1 MIKMLPALLFI
12 IRKEFLDSIRSRW
25 LIAFTV
31 ITFFLV
37 IGLPFVVAYSL
48 GLMAPTIQTLISGTS
63 EIVYPFLPLIA
74 LPIGSAALVGERDRN
89 TLELLLSQPIS
100 KINVFLGKFFGMFL
114 AVSAA
119 ITIGMGVAALVIM
132 ETPTLEYFY
141 VLLIAYG
148 LTAAMLGLA
157 LMISAFSKDRS
168 MALGIALFFWFLFAV
183 LIDMGFLSLVV
194 TVAFD
199 PVYLIPIVAA
209 NPLELVR
216 QITLYALLVGEDFA
230 VNLATLGPLGIAM
243 VQVFG
248 ADGIIPFLYTTMAVW
263 ILAPTVAA
271 FVQFIRKDI

>member
-1 MIKMLPALLFI
+1 MLPPVLYI
-12 IRKEFLDSIRSRW
+12 VKKEFLDSIRSRW

-100 KINVFLGKFFGMFL
+100 KINVFIGKFFGMFA
-114 AVSAA
+114 AVCSA
-119 ITIGMGVAALVIM
+119 ITIGMGVAALVIL
-132 ETPTLEYFY
+132 ETPTIEYFS
-141 VLLIAYG
+141 VLVIAYG
-148 LTAAMLGLA
+148 LTAVMLGLA
-157 LMISAFSKDRS
+157 LAISAFSKDRS

-216 QITLYALLVGEDFA
+216 QITIYAIIVGPDFS

-243 VQVFG
+243 VKVFG

-263 ILAPTVAA
+263 IIIPTVAA
-271 FVQFIRKDI
+271 FIGFIRKDI

>member
-1 MIKMLPALLFI
+1 MLHPVLYIIK
-12 IRKEFLDSIRSRW
+12 KEFLDSIRSRW

-48 GLMAPTIQTLISGTS
+48 GLMAPTIETLISGTS

-74 LPIGSAALVGERDRN
+74 LPIGSAALIGERDRN

-100 KINVFLGKFFGMFL
+100 KINVFIGKLVGMFI
-114 AVSAA
+114 AVCTA
-119 ITIGMGVAALVIM
+119 ITIGMGVAALVIL
-132 ETPTLEYFY
+132 ETPTIEYFS
-141 VLLIAYG
+141 VLVIAYG
-148 LTAAMLGLA
+148 LTAVMLGLA
-157 LMISAFSKDRS
+157 LAISAFSKDRS

-216 QITLYALLVGEDFA
+216 QITIYAIIVGPDFA

-243 VQVFG
+243 VKVFG
-248 ADGIIPFLYTTMAVW
+248 VNGIIPFLYTSMAVW
-263 ILAPTVAA
+263 IIIPTVAA
-271 FVQFIRKDI
+271 FIGFVRKDI

>member
-1 MIKMLPALLFI
+1 
-12 IRKEFLDSIRSRW
+12 
-25 LIAFTV
+25 
-31 ITFFLV
+31 
-37 IGLPFVVAYSL
+37 
-48 GLMAPTIQTLISGTS
+48 MAPTISTLISGTS

-74 LPIGSAALVGERDRN
+74 LPIGSAALVGERDKN

-114 AVSAA
+114 AVISA

-132 ETPTLEYFY
+132 EAPTIEYMF
-141 VLLIAYG
+141 VLVIAYG

-216 QITLYALLVGEDFA
+216 QITIYALLLGEGFA

-248 ADGIIPFLYTTMAVW
+248 AEGILQFLYVTMVIW
-263 ILAPTVAA
+263 ILAPTIAA
-271 FVQFIRKDI
+271 FVTFIRKDI

>member
-1 MIKMLPALLFI
+1 MHPVLFI
-12 IRKEFLDSIRSRW
+12 IKKEFLDSIRSRW

-48 GLMAPTIQTLISGTS
+48 GLMAPTIQTLIAGTS

-100 KINVFLGKFFGMFL
+100 KMNVFIGKLFGMFL
-114 AVSAA
+114 AVCSA
-119 ITIGMGVAALVIM
+119 ITIGMGTAALVIL
-132 ETPTLEYFY
+132 ETPTIEYFS
-141 VLLIAYG
+141 VLIIAYG
-148 LTAAMLGLA
+148 LTAVMLGLA
-157 LMISAFSKDRS
+157 LAISAFSKDRS

-199 PVYLIPIVAA
+199 PVYLIPIVAM

-216 QITLYALLVGEDFA
+216 QITIYAIIVGPDFA

-243 VQVFG
+243 VKVFG
-248 ADGIIPFLYTTMAVW
+248 VDGIIPFLYTTMAVW
-263 ILAPTVAA
+263 IIIPTVAA
-271 FVQFIRKDI
+271 FIGFVRKDI

>member
-1 MIKMLPALLFI
+1 MLPPVLFI
-12 IRKEFLDSIRSRW
+12 IKKEFLDSIRSRW

-100 KINVFLGKFFGMFL
+100 KINVFIGKFFGMFF
-114 AVSAA
+114 AVCSA
-119 ITIGMGVAALVIM
+119 ITIGMGVAALVIL
-132 ETPTLEYFY
+132 ETPTIEYMS
-141 VLLIAYG
+141 VLVIAYG
-148 LTAAMLGLA
+148 LTACMLGLA
-157 LMISAFSKDRS
+157 LAISAFSKDRS

-216 QITLYALLVGEDFA
+216 QITIYAIIVGPDFT
-230 VNLATLGPLGIAM
+230 VNLSTLGPLGIAM
-243 VQVFG
+243 VKVFG

-263 ILAPTVAA
+263 IIIPTVTA
-271 FVQFIRKDI
+271 FIGFIRKDI

>member
-1 MIKMLPALLFI
+1 MLPALIHI

-48 GLMAPTIQTLISGTS
+48 GLMAPTISTLISGTS

-74 LPIGSAALVGERDRN
+74 LPIGSAALVGERDKN

-114 AVSAA
+114 AVISA

-132 ETPTLEYFY
+132 EAPTIEYMF
-141 VLLIAYG
+141 VLVIAYG

-216 QITLYALLVGEDFA
+216 QITIYALLLGEGFA

-248 ADGIIPFLYTTMAVW
+248 AEGILQFLYVTMVIW
-263 ILAPTVAA
+263 ILAPTIAA
-271 FVQFIRKDI
+271 FVTFIRKDI

>member
-1 MIKMLPALLFI
+1 MLPPVLFI
-12 IRKEFLDSIRSRW
+12 IKKEFIDSIRSRW

-74 LPIGSAALVGERDRN
+74 LPIGSAALVGERDRH

-100 KINVFLGKFFGMFL
+100 KINVFIGKFFGMFL
-114 AVSAA
+114 AVCSA
-119 ITIGMGVAALVIM
+119 ITIGMGVAALVIL
-132 ETPTLEYFY
+132 ETPNIEYMS
-141 VLLIAYG
+141 VLVIAYG
-148 LTAAMLGLA
+148 LTACMLGLA
-157 LMISAFSKDRS
+157 LAISAFSKDRS

-199 PVYLIPIVAA
+199 PIYLIPIVAA

-216 QITLYALLVGEDFA
+216 QITIYAIIVGPDFA

-243 VQVFG
+243 VKVFG
-248 ADGIIPFLYTTMAVW
+248 AEGIIPFLYTTMAVW
-263 ILAPTVAA
+263 IIIPTVAA
-271 FVQFIRKDI
+271 FIGFIRKDI